1 MNASTKTYPA
11 RQPLFAADAFGSRQG
26 CATMMET
33 AGVSAARSLHS
44 LVTVTPRVRD
54 SLVLRCVFSRTAS
67 FFGSEP
73 LHARRAH

>member
-1 MNASTKTYPA
+1 
-11 RQPLFAADAFGSRQG
+11 
-26 CATMMET
+26 MMET
-33 AGVSAARSLHS
+33 DDASAARSLHS
-44 LVTVTPRVRD
+44 LVAVTPRVRD